1 MEAIL
6 YHTKKAICVLICL
19 QILFVNLPYF
29 TIHSNNFAISS
40 LVKKG
45 VDKKET
51 TQDPETQD
59 LPEQEDE
66 SKDETKNFE
75 IKIFNTNH
83 KDFALL
89 NFQKTKFELYNSTN
103 KIQFHPEF
111 STPPPKFKDA

>member
-1 MEAIL
+1 MW
-6 YHTKKAICVLICL
+6 ICL

-29 TIHSNNFAISS
+29 SFHAKYFAISS
-40 LVKKG
+40 FVDKG
-45 VDKKET
+45 AEKKET

-66 SKDETKNFE
+66 SKDENKNFE

-89 NFQKTKFELYNSTN
+89 NFQKKKFELYNFTN

-111 STPPPKFKDA
+111 STPPPKFKAA

>member
-1 MEAIL
+1 M
-6 YHTKKAICVLICL
+6 ICL

-29 TIHSNNFAISS
+29 SFHAKYFAISS
-40 LVKKG
+40 F
-45 VDKKET
+45 VDKWSYKIET

-111 STPPPKFKDA
+111 STPPPKFKAA

>member
-1 MEAIL
+1 M
-6 YHTKKAICVLICL
+6 ICL

-29 TIHSNNFAISS
+29 SIHAKYFAISS
-40 LVKKG
+40 FVDKG
-45 VDKKET
+45 AEKKET

-66 SKDETKNFE
+66 SKDENKNFE

-89 NFQKTKFELYNSTN
+89 NSQKKKFELYNFTN

-111 STPPPKFKDA
+111 STPPPKFKAA